1 MALESQ
7 VIAILQNIAQLSH
20 ALFPIQCYSLNE
32 SYCFKFSFNYDQV
45 GFPEPGLFC
54 LFFYTLI

>member
-20 ALFPIQCYSLNE
+20 ALFPIQCHSSSE
-32 SYCFKFSFNYDQV
+32 SSRFNFFFNYEQV
-45 GFPEPGLFC
+45 GPSGPGN
-54 LFFYTLI
+54 Y